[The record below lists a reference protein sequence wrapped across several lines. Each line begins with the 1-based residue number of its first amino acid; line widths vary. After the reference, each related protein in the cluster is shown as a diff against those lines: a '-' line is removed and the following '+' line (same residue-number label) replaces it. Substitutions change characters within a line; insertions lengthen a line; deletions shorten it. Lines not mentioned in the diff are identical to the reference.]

1 MALQDVDTRSSSNK
15 ACTLFDNGSE
25 QTLISN
31 ILTNKNNIPYDE
43 ARYSISVEATTYNT
57 ETNGKIYTVP
67 FVENGNKVVY
77 INAFSVNNIFKS
89 KVGRERMN
97 VKPGDFPHHSN

>member
-15 ACTLFDNGSE
+15 ACTLFDDGSE

-43 ARYSISVEATTYNT
+43 ARYSTFCGEWWQGCLCQCIL
-57 ETNGKIYTVP
+57 
-67 FVENGNKVVY
+67 
-77 INAFSVNNIFKS
+77 
-89 KVGRERMN
+89 RQ
-97 VKPGDFPHHSN
+97 